1 MSFNRIAGSLLL
13 ALPLLAG
20 CRSDESLNEPDVVNN
35 MFRRYVSLG
44 NSITAGFQS
53 GGINDSTQVRS
64 YANLL
69 ALAMGTDFNMPLFA
83 DHPLLGK
90 GCPAPIDTNTKQPPH
105 RVGGGSATGCSLR
118 VPTAG
123 PVNNVAFPGATVGE
137 LLSNFGSPP
146 SVTDVYK
153 QFILGGRTELEL
165 MQRLEPTF
173 VSVFIGA
180 NDVLG
185 AILDAN
191 PGNPALVTPLNTF
204 TAQYDEVLDSI
215 EATGARAV
223 LVSVPD
229 VTVIPYASSAAIW
242 FCLKNGN
249 GAGGDCPP
257 PFPPRN
263 PNIQGI
269 PTFSVAANCAPVP
282 PAGGGIQVLVPWT
295 IGLTKLNTAIGG
307 TPASIDCSVDNEVVT
322 AAETQGIATA
332 LAQYNAHI
340 ASEAT
345 ARGYAYFDINP
356 PLQTLLANGTIP
368 SFPDLLPA
376 LAGGNVGFGPPG
388 DTDREL
394 TMFSL
399 DGFHPSSRAHR
410 LMADGLAGAINATY
424 GTSLPVPVCGTVSC
438 PRIEGDP

>member
-13 ALPLLAG
+13 ALPLIAG
-20 CRSDESLNEPDVVNN
+20 CRSDESLNEPDVVNS

-53 GGINDSTQVRS
+53 GGINDSTQVRA
-64 YANLL
+64 YPNLL
-69 ALAMGTDFNMPLFA
+69 ALAMGTSFNLPLFA

-90 GCPAPIDTNTKQPPH
+90 GCPAPFDNNVTQH
-105 RVGGGSATGCSLR
+105 RVGGGAANGCSLR
-118 VPTAG
+118 VPTSG
-123 PVNNVAFPGATVGE
+123 PINNVAFPGATVSE
-137 LLSNFGSPP
+137 LFSNFGTPP
-146 SVTDVYK
+146 SATDVYK

-165 MQRLEPTF
+165 MQVLEPTF
-173 VSVFIGA
+173 VSVFVGA

-191 PGNPALVTPLNTF
+191 PGNPALVTPANTF
-204 TAQYDEVLDSI
+204 TVQYDSVLDVI
-215 EATGARAV
+215 ETTGARAV

-257 PFPPRN
+257 PFPPRD
-263 PNIQGI
+263 PTLQGI
-269 PTFSVAANCAPVP
+269 PTFSVAANCAPIP
-282 PAGGGIQVLVPWT
+282 PTGGGIQVLVPWP
-295 IGLTKLNTAIGG
+295 IGLTKLNTAVGG

-322 AAETQGIATA
+322 AAETQGIAA
-332 LAQYNAHI
+332 AVVQYNAHI

-356 PLQTLLANGTIP
+356 SLQALVANGTIP
-368 SFPDLLPA
+368 QFPNIAPA
-376 LAGGNVGFGPPG
+376 MVGQSVGFG
-388 DTDREL
+388 

-399 DGFHPSSRAHR
+399 DGFHPSSLAHQ
-410 LMADGLAGAINATY
+410 LIADGVADAINDTY
-424 GTSLPVPVCGTVSC
+424 GTSLPVPVCGTVTC
-438 PRIEGDP
+438 PAP

>member
-1 MSFNRIAGSLLL
+1 MTSKRFATCLLV
-13 ALPLLAG
+13 ALPLFLS
-20 CRSDESLNEPDVVNN
+20 CRSDDSLNPPDVADP

-53 GGINDSTQVRS
+53 AGINDSTQVRS

-69 ALAMGTDFNMPLFA
+69 AMAMGTSFNMPLFN
-83 DHPLLGK
+83 DHPVLGK
-90 GCPAPIDTNTKQPPH
+90 GCPAPLDNNVTQH
-105 RVGGGSATGCSLR
+105 RVGNGAANGCSLR
-118 VPTAG
+118 QPTLDAI
-123 PVNNVAFPGATVGE
+123 NNVAFPGATAGE

-153 QFILGGRTELEL
+153 QFILGGRTQLEL

-204 TAQYDEVLDSI
+204 TAQYDEILDSI

-257 PFPPRN
+257 PFPPRD

-269 PTFSVAANCAPVP
+269 PTFSVAANCAPIP
-282 PAGGGIQVLVPWT
+282 PAGGGIPILVPWP
-295 IGLTKLNTAIGG
+295 IGLTKLNTALGG
-307 TPASIDCSVDNEVVT
+307 TPAGIDCSVDNEVVT

-332 LAQYNAHI
+332 VAQYNDHI
-340 ASEAT
+340 STAAA

-356 PLQTLLANGTIP
+356 PLQALLANGTIP
-368 SFPDLLPA
+368 RFPNLLPA
-376 LAGGNVGFGPPG
+376 LGGGSVGFG
-388 DTDREL
+388 

-399 DGFHPSSRAHR
+399 DGFHPSSLAHQ
-410 LMADGLAGAINATY
+410 LVADGVAGAINATY
-424 GTSLPVPVCGTVSC
+424 GTTLPVPVCGTVSC
-438 PRIEGDP
+438 PAP